1 MSFDRPFEQPR
12 SGANTDWYDKTDYP
26 FVYWLEKSG
35 YDITY
40 ISDTDLDQSSSLL
53 LTHKLYISGSHAE
66 YVSAGMRTA
75 MTQARDAKVNLFF
88 SGSNTD
94 YWKIRFEA
102 SPTTSRAGRTLVCY
116 KTTAGGPVDP
126 QGPTGLW
133 RDKAGANLPENALIG
148 QQYTGDDD
156 FSTYPMIVNTTQGK
170 DRVWRYTDLA
180 TLAPGDSMSF
190 PGIVGWEWDA
200 RANNGSGVVTLA
212 SSPVSGNIFTS
223 PPYNFAQG
231 NATVTM
237 TKYLAPSG
245 ALVVATG
252 TNDWDRALALN
263 AEGAGQIQWT
273 FQQATTNILA
283 DMGAHPTTPA
293 SDIVLDSQGAP
304 QVIGFSPADG
314 ATGVARPSPVVA
326 TFSRDMTP
334 STITTSSFTLTGPGR
349 HDRPGNGLVQ
359 HVHRHGDAHAE
370 CVTHLLH
377 HLHGDFEDDDQG
389 LIGRGA
395 RGLRDLELH
404 HRGRRSANRRTEVT
418 RLPELDLA
426 CGFRGRDVLAAARP
440 DDGQERELH
449 ARTAERD
456 ARPGDSELRLEHAA
470 GENQPVSSPL
480 SLSTTYTAKLSTAI
494 TAIDGVPLSAAVT
507 WTFTTAAQA
516 PAAPTVTARSPGS
529 GATGVDRS
537 TAVTAKFAPRLPVD
551 PDCNDVHT
559 CRRVDDRPRLGLVQ
573 RLDRHGDAHPERPT
587 HALDH
592 LHRQDRSDGTSRR
605 RHAACLRDQ
614 LVVPHRGPAAAA
626 DTHR

>member
-1 MSFDRPFEQPR
+1 MKPILITLGVILAIAIPGAGSTALSAGLAAPTAPAGVTGMAAEASVQLAWQPVAGASAYTVYRGTSATSITTMVTPAGGVTATSYTDTTATNGTTYYYAVRSVASGAESSNSLVVQAKPVARTCVATNPTVQENCHAGDAGWRVTDPGNVSSGGIEGYAAVQSLNKGESVNLMVNSGTAPSFQVQIYRSGYYGGAGARLFSIIRNVPGTSQPACNSDSTTGLVDCANWATSATITTTSSWPSGVYIVRIVRTDNASDSEILLVVRDDARHSDALYGVSMATYEAYNNYGGKSLYEYNSLGDTTIAGTVRAVKVSFDRPFEQPR

-40 ISDTDLDQSSSLL
+40 ISDTDLDQQPSLL

-200 RANNGSGVVTLA
+200 RANNGSEPPGVVTLA

-273 FQQATTNILA
+273 
-283 DMGAHPTTPA
+283 
-293 SDIVLDSQGAP
+293 S
-304 QVIGFSPADG
+304 
-314 ATGVARPSPVVA
+314 
-326 TFSRDMTP
+326 SRRRR
-334 STITTSSFTLTGPGR
+334 TSSPTW
-349 HDRPGNGLVQ
+349 
-359 HVHRHGDAHAE
+359 E
-370 CVTHLLH
+370 
-377 HLHGDFEDDDQG
+377 
-389 LIGRGA
+389 
-395 RGLRDLELH
+395 
-404 HRGRRSANRRTEVT
+404 RT
-418 RLPELDLA
+418 R
-426 CGFRGRDVLAAARP
+426 
-440 DDGQERELH
+440 
-449 ARTAERD
+449 
-456 ARPGDSELRLEHAA
+456 
-470 GENQPVSSPL
+470 
-480 SLSTTYTAKLSTAI
+480 
-494 TAIDGVPLSAAVT
+494 
-507 WTFTTAAQA
+507 
-516 PAAPTVTARSPGS
+516 
-529 GATGVDRS
+529 
-537 TAVTAKFAPRLPVD
+537 PRLP
-551 PDCNDVHT
+551 PTSCST
-559 CRRVDDRPRLGLVQ
+559 RR
-573 RLDRHGDAHPERPT
+573 E
-587 HALDH
+587 
-592 LHRQDRSDGTSRR
+592 RR
-605 RHAACLRDQ
+605 R
-614 LVVPHRGPAAAA
+614 
-626 DTHR
+626 